1 MTAGVKRTT
10 AALVALVLVI
20 GVAVAYAKWGR
31 RALPEGLIQA
41 NGRIEGDHVSVASK
55 FAGRV
60 QELRVREGAAVR
72 AGQALIVL
80 DDAQV
85 TARVSQ
91 ARAQLAQAA
100 ARVEREMEDMF
111 GRPLRWPWGDGERGW
126 APAVDM
132 IDRKDEIVL
141 RADLPGLDE
150 KDIEVTVQD
159 G

>member
-1 MTAGVKRTT
+1 MTT
-10 AALVALVLVI
+10 AAKRTLAVLVVLTLVI
-20 GVAVAYAKWGR
+20 GAAVAYAKWGR
-31 RALPEGLIQA
+31 RAFPEGLIQA

-100 ARVEREMEDMF
+100 ARVEQEI
-111 GRPLRWPWGDGERGW
+111 GR
-126 APAVDM
+126 AHV
-132 IDRKDEIVL
+132 
-141 RADLPGLDE
+141 
-150 KDIEVTVQD
+150 
-159 G
+159 